1 MSTLPEHQNA
11 IKFYKNLVGE
21 DKFNQ
26 ILKKCLQFLC
36 HTPFEWLISTLGLTL
51 VTGILLL
58 YPVSSIL
65 HYVFL
70 KSTARSLKHFL
81 CRDTLLFEI
90 IVVLENLWFFFSLK
104 TPLDEVRNA
113 LTDTLSTH
121 IHYFEE
127 FAASPVSQPY
137 FSGFLTIAVAF
148 RFYFALKATRVFG
161 PFTKLIKINA
171 VSPLPWMLVTGLI
184 LLFSSSCLYVLLS

>member
-1 MSTLPEHQNA
+1 MSYSVWVAYLDFGSNSRHR
-11 IKFYKNLVGE
+11 NLIALSS
-21 DKFNQ
+21 F
-26 ILKKCLQFLC
+26 F
-36 HTPFEWLISTLGLTL
+36 HTPLCVSKEHCPLIEA
-51 VTGILLL
+51 
-58 YPVSSIL
+58 
-65 HYVFL
+65 F
-70 KSTARSLKHFL
+70 SLQRHASL
-81 CRDTLLFEI
+81 WI

-104 TPLDEVRNA
+104 APLDEVRNA